1 MIKAK
6 QIEEIG
12 VQRMRNGAHYT
23 FVTNILSRA
32 KGDAK
37 VTAKAATYVTA
48 LEQAVAVED
57 ECLKLS
63 QKSLKTDT
71 LAQADRERDSVYNSY
86 KRAVLN
92 YSAISVGDMAGAAEV
107 LRQHIRDYRINTRD
121 QLDQETGMLMNFI
134 SDLEDKY
141 ATQVETLGLTKF
153 VARMK
158 EANERVREVTLE
170 RDNERLGRQVGAM
183 KAAREKTDEA
193 YADLVMMVNALSVV
207 NGDADYAPFIDY
219 ANLQVTQF
227 KREALGQKSDA
238 PDTTPGS
245 GDGGETGGDTPGTGG
260 GNTGGGGDTPGTG
273 GGNTGGGGDTG
284 DGDGGTSFD

>member
-86 KRAVLN
+86 KRAVQN

-107 LRQHIRDYRINTRD
+107 LWQHIRDYRINTRD
-121 QLDQETGMLMNFI
+121 QLDQETGMLVNFI

-245 GDGGETGGDTPGTGG
+245 GDSGDNGETGGDTPGTGG
-260 GNTGGGGDTPGTG
+260 GNTGGGGDT
-273 GGNTGGGGDTG
+273 GD
-284 DGDGGTSFD
+284 DDGGTSFD

>member
-86 KRAVLN
+86 KRAVQN

-227 KREALGQKSDA
+227 KREALGQKAAA

-260 GNTGGGGDTPGTG
+260 GNTGGGGDT
-273 GGNTGGGGDTG
+273 
-284 DGDGGTSFD
+284 GDGGTSFD